1 MIKRAFDLV
10 AAVVIGHVTAPVWA
24 LAGLAIRL
32 VDGAPVLHR
41 ATRVGRNGASFMLYK
56 FRTMGSAAGPSVTAQ
71 GDLRITRTGSFLRR
85 TKIDE
90 LPQLWNVI
98 RGDMSLVGPRPE
110 DPRYVER
117 YSLEQRRL
125 LSVAPGMTSPA
136 TIVYRR
142 EEEVLARSPDPERAY
157 VDEVLPAKLALD
169 LEWLDRRSVRGDLRV
184 LAATVQALFVKGHG
198 RSESQP

>member
-10 AAVVIGHVTAPVWA
+10 AAVVIGLVTAPVWA

-71 GDLRITRTGSFLRR
+71 GDPRITRTGSFLRR

-142 EEEVLARSPDPERAY
+142 EEEVLPVRRTRSARTSTRCCRPSSPSISSGWTGAPC
-157 VDEVLPAKLALD
+157 V
-169 LEWLDRRSVRGDLRV
+169 
-184 LAATVQALFVKGHG
+184 ATSGFSPRPSRLC
-198 RSESQP
+198 S